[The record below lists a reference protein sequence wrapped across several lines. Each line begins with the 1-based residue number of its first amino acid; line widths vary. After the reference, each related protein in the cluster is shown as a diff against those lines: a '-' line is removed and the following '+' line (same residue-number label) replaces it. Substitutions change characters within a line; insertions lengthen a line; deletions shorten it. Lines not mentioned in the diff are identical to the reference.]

1 MWRAGKLAAVILAT
15 RDATCLSAVNH
26 GVGVPMS
33 CEGGV
38 EWITSPTIQESGRTF
53 PAPGV
58 SGNNPRKLPPLPCS
72 GSCRPFLNSIMWT
85 RLTTRIEKD
94 SPQEHTGRK
103 VFYKTLVDVLMC
115 VANTHEGKSSE
126 KTLVYVLMFEANIH
140 EGKSSEKNPTGLCL
154 IVCERRSN
162 VASITSLNVSEK
174 HNTFYSIL
182 FTYKI
187 L

>member
-126 KTLVYVLMFEANIH
+126 KHWSMSSCLRPTYMKESLLKKTPLVYVLLCVN
-140 EGKSSEKNPTGLCL
+140 GGLTL
-154 IVCERRSN
+154 H
-162 VASITSLNVSEK
+162 L
-174 HNTFYSIL
+174 
-182 FTYKI
+182 
-187 L
+187 